1 MSSAETTRP
10 VRLRHGL
17 AALAALALTLLVPAT
32 AHAHNGEFDGDV
44 YPENEEVLSQTP
56 EQVVIVSSNPAEV
69 AVTLKRADGSVIY
82 FTGEPVLDVDAVSL
96 TPPVLEPGTYILTW
110 QDGGSTETS
119 VFSIDRPDA
128 EVAITKDS
136 GTLGGLAAVLL
147 LAGCALGGVLLGRK
161 RLSVERGA
169 LLAVTLLPG
178 AAAGWLTLPGTGIDT
193 WVNVTLFSFGGLAV
207 AAGAAAG
214 SLRDAPR
221 SQRSA
226 WAGMTMLGGLTLP
239 VAALVFGSGTASR
252 ISALACALLTVL
264 GGLVATAQAA
274 RGRLHAIGILPVV
287 AACLAV
293 MALLTNGGAQVRMI
307 EENTADASRCMSA
320 GNRLEIQRC
329 LEGSFVHIA
338 RTSGVNTALKSL
350 EGLIKEQGQARY
362 FCHEVSHSIG
372 RTSLR
377 LNKTIAA
384 AFRDGYDVCDFGY
397 YHGIVEGAA
406 AGLDDEAFRG
416 AVSSLCG
423 EFANAE
429 DLFFL
434 QCTHG
439 LGHAAA
445 RRTNND
451 MLRALEFCDAI
462 DDKGGL
468 TGARLANAR
477 NGCGTGVTMEW
488 FATAT
493 ISEDPPVSPKV
504 AEPRDVCHQVPEEWA
519 AECYEYV
526 GNTLDAADPVNSL
539 RELGTWCDGSP
550 QTGPCYK
557 GLARAA
563 AGVGIS
569 DRDAISVC
577 DTATNPT
584 DRDGCVTYYIAT
596 VATTIDF
603 DVKAVDEICAL
614 LPSRDRDGEGSLCAK
629 VRIAVEQVLASG
641 DGK

>member
-1 MSSAETTRP
+1 M
-10 VRLRHGL
+10 
-17 AALAALALTLLVPAT
+17 ALAALLLAPAT
-32 AHAHNGEFDGDV
+32 VHAHNGEFDGEV
-44 YPENEEVLSQTP
+44 YPENEEILSQTP
-56 EQVVIVSSNPAEV
+56 EQVIILSDDPAGVE
-69 AVTLKRADGSVIY
+69 VTLKRADGSVIY
-82 FTGEPVLDVDAVSL
+82 FTGEPVLDADAVSL

-110 QDGGSTETS
+110 KDNGSTETS
-119 VFSIDRPDA
+119 VFSVDRPDA
-128 EVAITKDS
+128 EVAVTEGS
-136 GTLGGLAAVLL
+136 GTLGGLVAALL
-147 LAGCALGGVLLGRK
+147 LAGCALAGLLIGRT

-169 LLAVTLLPG
+169 LLSVALLPG
-178 AAAGWLTLPGTGIDT
+178 AAAGWLTLPGTGLDT
-193 WVNVTLFSFGGLAV
+193 WVNVTLFSLGGLAIAV
-207 AAGAAAG
+207 GAATG
-214 SLRDAPR
+214 SLRDASR
-221 SQRSA
+221 TQRSV
-226 WAGMTMLGGLTLP
+226 WAGTAMLVALTLP
-239 VAALVFGSGTASR
+239 AAALIFGSGMLSRISGLAAALV
-252 ISALACALLTVL
+252 TVL
-264 GGLVATAQAA
+264 GGLVATAQAT
-274 RGRLHAIGILPVV
+274 RGRLQIVRTVPTL

-293 MALLTNGGAQVRMI
+293 VALLTSGGAEIRMV

-329 LEGSFVHIA
+329 LEGSFVGIA
-338 RTSGVNTALKSL
+338 RTNGVNSALKSL

-377 LNKTIAA
+377 LNQTLAA

-406 AGLDDEAFRG
+406 AGLDDAAFRD

-429 DLFFL
+429 ELFFL

-462 DDKGGL
+462 DDQGGL
-468 TGARLANAR
+468 AGARLANAR

-493 ISEDPPVSPKV
+493 ISEDPPVTPKV
-504 AEPRDVCHQVPEEWA
+504 EEPRDVCHQVPAEWA

-539 RELGTWCDGSP
+539 RELGTWCTGSP

-577 DTATNPT
+577 DTATNPA

-603 DVKAVDEICAL
+603 SVTAVEEICAL
-614 LPSRDRDGEGSLCAK
+614 LPARDRDGESSLCAK
-629 VRIAVEQVLASG
+629 VRTAVEQVLASG